1 MEEFQLIDLLQKYLG
16 WTITILVLFV
26 IFIVSIF
33 AKGIAGALGK
43 YLQDSLLHGKI
54 FSIRKIDITRHPI
67 FAKYHFLINQRLKYI
82 NCHCVLRKKIFCDL
96 MIIRIEVYNKIV
108 KEFAQR
114 DDINQI
120 SIIEFQYA
128 MRELMFQ
135 TLSVWKEKAK
145 LEGIPQVV
153 IDRFIESTEEIRE
166 SFFLF
171 VQSVS
176 NSTYSYVDNIS
187 RTSAVFDMLSAFEE
201 ALLIKLEESLDDLN
215 GEISGSTYKGIVC
228 QNCPTCQS
236 KHRRND
242 NVK

>member
-1 MEEFQLIDLLQKYLG
+1 MDEFQFIDVLQRNWG
-16 WTITILVLFV
+16 WTITSLVLVIVFV
-26 IFIVSIF
+26 ISIF

-43 YLQDSLLHGKI
+43 HLQDSLLHGKI
-54 FSIRKIDITRHPI
+54 FNMRKIDITHHPI
-67 FAKYHFLINQRLKYI
+67 FAKYRFLINQRLKYI

-96 MIIRIEVYNKIV
+96 MTIRIEVYNKIV
-108 KEFAQR
+108 KEFSQR

-120 SIIEFQYA
+120 SIVEFQYA

-135 TLSVWKEKAK
+135 TLSEWKERAQV
-145 LEGIPQVV
+145 EGIPQVV
-153 IDRFIESTEEIRE
+153 INRFIEATEEIRE

-176 NSTYSYVDNIS
+176 NSTYSYTDNIS

-201 ALLIKLEESLDDLN
+201 ALLIKLEESLDDMN

-228 QNCPTCQS
+228 QNCSTCQS
-236 KHRRND
+236 KRRRRD
-242 NVK
+242 N

>member
-1 MEEFQLIDLLQKYLG
+1 MEEFQLIDFLQRHLG
-16 WTITILVLFV
+16 WTITFLVLFTGLV
-26 IFIVSIF
+26 VSIF

-54 FSIRKIDITRHPI
+54 FNMRKIDITKHPI
-67 FAKYHFLINQRLKYI
+67 FTKYRFLINQRLKYI
-82 NCHCVLRKKIFCDL
+82 NCHCILRKKIFCDL
-96 MIIRIEVYNKIV
+96 MTIRIEVYNKIV
-108 KEFAQR
+108 KEFSLR

-120 SIIEFQYA
+120 SIVEFQYA
-128 MRELMFQ
+128 MRELMLQ

-145 LEGIPQVV
+145 VEGIPQVV

-176 NSTYSYVDNIS
+176 NSTYSYADNIS

-201 ALLIKLEESLDDLN
+201 ALLIKLEESLDKMN
-215 GEISGSTYKGIVC
+215 GEISGSAYKGIVC

-236 KHRRND
+236 KHN
-242 NVK
+242 K

>member
-1 MEEFQLIDLLQKYLG
+1 MEEFEFINFLQKHLG
-16 WTITILVLFV
+16 WSITILVLLMAFAA
-26 IFIVSIF
+26 SIF
-33 AKGIAGALGK
+33 TKGIAGALGEH
-43 YLQDSLLHGKI
+43 LQNILLHGKI
-54 FSIRKIDITRHPI
+54 FNKQKIDITHHPI

-108 KEFAQR
+108 KDFAQR
-114 DDINQI
+114 SDINQI

-135 TLSVWKEKAK
+135 TLSEWKEKAK

-153 IDRFIESTEEIRE
+153 IDRFIESTEEIRD

-176 NSTYSYVDNIS
+176 NSTYSYADNIS

-201 ALLIKLEESLDDLN
+201 ALLIKLEESLDNLN

-236 KHRRND
+236 KHRGNG

>member
-1 MEEFQLIDLLQKYLG
+1 MEEFQLIDFLQRHLG
-16 WTITILVLFV
+16 WTITFLVLFAGLV
-26 IFIVSIF
+26 VSIF

-54 FSIRKIDITRHPI
+54 FNMRKIDITKHPI
-67 FAKYHFLINQRLKYI
+67 FTKYRFLINQRLKYI

-96 MIIRIEVYNKIV
+96 MTIRIEVYNKIV
-108 KEFAQR
+108 KEFSLR

-120 SIIEFQYA
+120 SIVEFQYA
-128 MRELMFQ
+128 MRELMLQ

-145 LEGIPQVV
+145 VEGIPQVV

-176 NSTYSYVDNIS
+176 NSTYSYTDNIS

-201 ALLIKLEESLDDLN
+201 ALLIKLEESLDKMN

-236 KHRRND
+236 KHN
-242 NVK
+242 K